1 MSQPPAASA
10 PPVLS
15 NPPPAEPR
23 RFVFALTPDFTMIA
37 FASAIEPLRLANRLS
52 GERLYAWSL
61 VSESG
66 GPVTCSNGAALI
78 PDGPLQDSPRDATV
92 IVCGG
97 VDVHKAATRP
107 LLTWLRKQA
116 RRGLR
121 MGAICNGAHILA
133 RAGLLGGRRCT
144 IHWDNRIS
152 FAEEFPDIEVTTRL
166 YELDGDRI
174 TCAGGAAAADMM
186 VAVIAAEHGPALAR
200 LVADQMIM
208 APLRSEADEQRLSA
222 TARIGARHPK
232 LVAIIKRME
241 DNLEDPVSP
250 PDLAAEA
257 GMSTRQL
264 ERLFRRYLNKSPK
277 RHYMELRLEKARG
290 LLLQTD
296 MSVIDV
302 AIASGF
308 GSPSHFSKCYR
319 AQFGRTPYRERGA
332 PGA

>member
-1 MSQPPAASA
+1 M
-10 PPVLS
+10 
-15 NPPPAEPR
+15 
-23 RFVFALTPDFTMIA
+23 FALTPDFTMIA
-37 FASAIEPLRLANRLS
+37 FASAIEPLRLANRLA
-52 GERLYAWSL
+52 GERLYAWTL
-61 VSESG
+61 ASETG
-66 GPVTCSNGAALI
+66 GPVACSNGTAMI
-78 PDGPLQDSPRDATV
+78 PNGPLQDAPRDATV

-107 LLTWLRKQA
+107 LLTWLRKQS

-133 RAGLLGGRRCT
+133 RAGLLDGRRCT

-152 FAEEFPDIEVTTRL
+152 FAEEFPEIEVTTRL

-208 APLRSEADEQRLSA
+208 APLRGEADEQRLSA

-250 PDLAAEA
+250 PDLATEA

-308 GSPSHFSKCYR
+308 SSPSHFSKCYR
-319 AQFGRTPYRERGA
+319 AQFGLTPYRERGA
-332 PGA
+332 PGG

>member
-1 MSQPPAASA
+1 MSNSSAASA
-10 PPVLS
+10 PPLLTG
-15 NPPPAEPR
+15 PTPAEPR
-23 RFVFALTPDFTMIA
+23 RFVFTLTPDFTMIA

-52 GERLYAWSL
+52 GAGLYDWSL
-61 VSESG
+61 MSETG
-66 GPVTCSNGAALI
+66 GPVACSNGTAMI
-78 PDGPLQDSPRDATV
+78 PNGPLGDVPRGATV

-97 VDVHKAATRP
+97 IDVHKAATRP
-107 LLTWLRKQA
+107 LLTWLRRQA
-116 RRGLR
+116 RRGVR

-133 RAGLLGGRRCT
+133 RAGLLDGRRCT

-152 FAEEFPDIEVTTRL
+152 FAEEFPEIEVTTRL
-166 YELDGDRI
+166 YELDGDRM

-186 VAVIAAEHGPALAR
+186 VALIAAEHGPALAR

-241 DNLEDPVSP
+241 ESLEEPVSP

-308 GSPSHFSKCYR
+308 SSPSHFSKCYR